1 MDISYDIPQ
10 LPNGRFAKGAGNAAI
25 RKLRAIKSTI
35 RPAQAFMCIR
45 GGYIGYVIQSSSM
58 EQTLVWPTHITIT
71 TRLVLVMKTFCAS
84 GKCCRRSA
92 LHDQSETHPPPNWE
106 GSMVLFGKHH
116 PNSSA
121 ANMSEI
127 KNKSASAWASIHAAS
142 QVFVMK
148 TCRYIT
154 LNIGP

>member
-71 TRLVLVMKTFCAS
+71 TRLVLVMKTFWCQWQVLQK
-84 GKCCRRSA
+84 KC
-92 LHDQSETHPPPNWE
+92 PP
-106 GSMVLFGKHH
+106 
-116 PNSSA
+116 
-121 ANMSEI
+121 
-127 KNKSASAWASIHAAS
+127 
-142 QVFVMK
+142 
-148 TCRYIT
+148 
-154 LNIGP
+154 